1 MIGVC
6 PPMSIDQE
14 NAELARR
21 LLSLAPRYVQWS
33 AMSLR
38 AHRLEG
44 DPSFRQLAVLFMLR
58 EGVASP
64 AGIAQRLGISRAV
77 VTGLLD
83 RLEERGLTRREPDPA
98 DRRRLRIVMT
108 AAGVAA
114 SERLGYA
121 VVADLATELGATTP
135 GERAAL
141 AAALALLE
149 RKIETLLDRTPA
161 PAETGR
167 EPHAW
172 DDEIAG
178 PTPSLALR
186 T

>member
-1 MIGVC
+1 
-6 PPMSIDQE
+6 MSDVRE
-14 NAELARR
+14 STSTELARR
-21 LLSLAPRYVQWS
+21 LLTLAPRYVQWS

-38 AHRLEG
+38 AHRVDG

-108 AAGVAA
+108 AAGLDA
-114 SERLGYA
+114 SERLGNA
-121 VVADLATELGATTP
+121 VVADLAAELGASSP

-141 AAALALLE
+141 ATALGLLE
-149 RKIETLLDRTPA
+149 RKIGTLLAQTPA
-161 PAETGR
+161 PAEPGCQPDLW
-167 EPHAW
+167 E
-172 DDEIAG
+172 DDTPG
-178 PTPSLALR
+178 STPSLALR
-186 T
+186 N

>member
-1 MIGVC
+1 M
-6 PPMSIDQE
+6 
-14 NAELARR
+14 
-21 LLSLAPRYVQWS
+21 
-33 AMSLR
+33 
-38 AHRLEG
+38 
-44 DPSFRQLAVLFMLR
+44 
-58 EGVASP
+58 
-64 AGIAQRLGISRAV
+64 
-77 VTGLLD
+77 
-83 RLEERGLTRREPDPA
+83 
-98 DRRRLRIVMT
+98 
-108 AAGVAA
+108 
-114 SERLGYA
+114 
-121 VVADLATELGATTP
+121 VADLATELGATTP

>member
-1 MIGVC
+1 M
-6 PPMSIDQE
+6 MSIAQE
-14 NAELARR
+14 SSELARR
-21 LLSLAPRYVQWS
+21 LLSLAPRYAQWS

-58 EGVASP
+58 EGIASP
-64 AGIAQRLGISRAV
+64 AAIAQRLGISRAV

-83 RLEERGLTRREPDPA
+83 RLEERGLIQREPDPG

-108 AAGVAA
+108 AAGLGA

-121 VVADLATELGATTP
+121 VVDDLATELGDTSP

-141 AAALALLE
+141 ALAMSVLE
-149 RKIETLLDRTPA
+149 RKIELLLAQTPA
-161 PAETGR
+161 PAQAGR
-167 EPHAW
+167 EPDLW
-172 DDEIAG
+172 DDEAMG
-178 PTPSLALR
+178 STPSLALR
-186 T
+186 H